1 MTLEEYIKL
10 IIKETHLPKSEKEE
24 LSLELYDHL
33 TSLQEE
39 FINQGKSVEEATQLA
54 IQNFGEANVLGIEI
68 EKVMNSSHKYIK
80 WLGWGLF
87 IPYSFILVFQL
98 LLSRPL
104 FDYFRNVTY
113 FLETGNWSAINHL
126 VNVIPFAST
135 FKYIMNFDH
144 YNLDIWLMN
153 TIGNVVMFIPF
164 GFFTPLLFPKVN
176 NWKLTC
182 KLFIKII
189 FFIELLQLITFTGI
203 FDVDDIILNTTG
215 ALIGY
220 SIFIGMKKLWIRYKR
235 TDKATSF

>member
-1 MTLEEYIKL
+1 MTIEEYIKL

-24 LSLELYDHL
+24 LYLELYDHL
-33 TSLQEE
+33 TSLQQE
-39 FINQGKSVEEATQLA
+39 FIHQGTSVEEATQLA

-68 EKVMNSSHKYIK
+68 KKVMSPAHKYIK

-87 IPYSFILVFQL
+87 VPYSFILVFQL

-113 FLETGNWSAINHL
+113 FLETGNWNAINHL

-135 FKYIMNFDH
+135 FKYIINFNH

-153 TIGNVVMFIPF
+153 TIGNILIFIPF
-164 GFFTPLLFPKVN
+164 GFFIPLLFPKVN

-182 KLFIKII
+182 KLFIKIV
-189 FFIELLQLITFTGI
+189 FFIELLQLLTFTGI

-215 ALIGY
+215 GLIGY
-220 SIFIGMKKLWIRYKR
+220 SIYIGMKKLWIRYKR
-235 TDKATSF
+235 INKATSF